1 MKTKV
6 PACIIRRLISK
17 VKFQKKSAHLYT
29 WVNRFV
35 CNILDIIH
43 SSNSVLRSGGGGWWG
58 WVGCIFL
65 EDICDIVF
73 GLFDTKIKQ
82 HMISTDRVSIPSL
95 K

>member
-43 SSNSVLRSGGGGWWG
+43 SSNSVLRSGGGGG
-58 WVGCIFL
+58 GVVGVGGVYF
-65 EDICDIVF
+65 F
-73 GLFDTKIKQ
+73 GRY
-82 HMISTDRVSIPSL
+82 M
-95 K
+95 